1 MVQKAGYILKYGQKI
16 KRARQ
21 EIVANCMLFG
31 LYSF

>member
-1 MVQKAGYILKYGQKI
+1 MVQNAGCILKYGQKI
-16 KRARQ
+16 KRAKL